1 MKTTY
6 RSAIDLWLAAVLVG
20 APLAMVGFG
29 AYSLTRSVLAGVLM
43 MAFGA
48 LTGALIAAFTVP
60 CVYTLTDES
69 LKFQC
74 GVLED
79 DVPLARIRK
88 VEKSSSALSA
98 PALSLRRVR
107 ISLDDGYRL
116 ISPRDRDGFI
126 ADLIARL
133 HR

>member
-1 MKTTY
+1 
-6 RSAIDLWLAAVLVG
+6 
-20 APLAMVGFG
+20 
-29 AYSLTRSVLAGVLM
+29 M

-69 LKFQC
+69 LKIQC